1 MCQRRRGGVKFKLNK
16 ETRRHRLLTK
26 SKPVDCICR
35 DVGAEGRPLVAGVLL
50 KTLEAGGTGELGGVA
65 AGGGRWSGTV
75 SPRRCLRNLLSSTSS
90 RLL

>member
-1 MCQRRRGGVKFKLNK
+1 MPKEGRGCKVQTKT
-16 ETRRHRLLTK
+16 ETRRHQLLTK

-35 DVGAEGRPLVAGVLL
+35 DVGAEARPLVAGVLL
-50 KTLEAGGTGELGGVA
+50 NTLEAGGTGELGGVA